1 MTDHRAPILAP
12 GLVDRIKGL
21 LLRPSLEWPVIA
33 AEKAS
38 IKGLFRRYALP
49 LALIGPLALLT
60 HQVLFAREN
69 VIEAVAYFIASL
81 GISLVSAY
89 VLGIVI
95 DGMAETF
102 GAPKDRLASMKLG
115 VYAMTP
121 YWLIGAV
128 NLISPSL
135 TLALTLTL
143 GFYGAYLLY
152 TGLTPLKQTAP
163 TRRLA
168 YCVGASL
175 VWIILTAVVVGLI
188 FSALSAFSIVGEA
201 AFNILDN

>member
-12 GLVDRIKGL
+12 GLVDRIRGL
-21 LLRPSLEWPVIA
+21 LLRPSLEWPIIA

-38 IKGLFRRYALP
+38 LKGLFRRYAAP
-49 LALIGPLALLT
+49 LALIGPLAYLI
-60 HQVLFAREN
+60 HQMLFEGEN
-69 VIEAVAYFIASL
+69 VLEAVLYFVASYGL
-81 GISLVSAY
+81 SLLSAY

-102 GAPKDRLASMKLG
+102 GAPKNRLASMKLA

-121 YWLIGAV
+121 YWLIGVV

-152 TGLTPLKQTAP
+152 TGLTPLKETVVNK
-163 TRRLA
+163 RLA
-168 YCVGASL
+168 YTIGASI
-175 VWIILTAVVVGLI
+175 VWIILTMVVTGLI
-188 FSALSAFSIVGEA
+188 FAVLSAFSIIGEGA
-201 AFNILDN
+201 AAIVDL